1 MQDAYYAE
9 LESTLGTLSFTC
21 DDGGRLVE
29 LRFGPGTAA
38 PTCDDR
44 RCEHV
49 REQLAE
55 YLHGARTTF
64 ELETAPAGTTFQ
76 RRVWQGLTEI
86 PYGEAI
92 SYGEL
97 ARRIGMPGAARAV
110 GQANG
115 ANPIPI
121 VIPCHRVIAA
131 DGSIG
136 GFSSGLGIKR
146 QLLSLER
153 VQIAA

>member
-9 LESTLGTLSFTC
+9 LESALGTLSFAC
-21 DDGGRLVE
+21 DDAGRLVE
-29 LRFGPGTAA
+29 LRFGSSPAE
-38 PTCDDR
+38 PNNDDP
-44 RCEHV
+44 RCARV
-49 REQLAE
+49 REQLVE
-55 YLHGARTTF
+55 YLDGSRTVF
-64 ELETAPAGTTFQ
+64 DLELDPAGTPFQ

-86 PYGEAI
+86 PYGEVI

-115 ANPIPI
+115 KNPIPI
-121 VIPCHRVIAA
+121 VVPCHRVIAA

-136 GFSSGLGIKR
+136 GFSSGLGLKR
-146 QLLSLER
+146 QLLALER
-153 VQIAA
+153 VQLAA